1 MPEAVWVPE
10 ERAAS
15 LPETVRITEG
25 KEDVAGFPDTKE
37 RAAALKAAQE
47 AGMARGTLYHKVM
60 ELLDYSR
67 VSGTETLEGFLKE
80 KTAEG
85 IFTPEEAEI
94 LHPEDF
100 ASFFR
105 SGLYGRM
112 KTAAL
117 SGKLHRESPFRMTV
131 PAREVDPA
139 WDTDEPVM
147 IQGIIDAWF
156 EEDGEIVLVDYK
168 TDRGISP
175 EELGDRYRIQL
186 DYYVRALEA
195 IEDLPVKER
204 MLWSFALGR
213 EIKA

>member
-1 MPEAVWVPE
+1 MEKKATT
-10 ERAAS
+10 R
-15 LPETVRITEG
+15 RINKKHSVLLILLILAFVG
-25 KEDVAGFPDTKE
+25 VIVAGCIMNYVH
-37 RAAALKAAQE
+37 AAANNKEAAAVSQKVEEAQE
-47 AGMARGTLYHKVM
+47 KNK
-60 ELLDYSR
+60 E
-67 VSGTETLEGFLKE
+67 LEGFLKE

-156 EEDGEIVLVDYK
+156 EEDGEIVLADYK

>member
-1 MPEAVWVPE
+1 
-10 ERAAS
+10 
-15 LPETVRITEG
+15 
-25 KEDVAGFPDTKE
+25 
-37 RAAALKAAQE
+37 
-47 AGMARGTLYHKVM
+47 
-60 ELLDYSR
+60 
-67 VSGTETLEGFLKE
+67 
-80 KTAEG
+80 
-85 IFTPEEAEI
+85 
-94 LHPEDF
+94 
-100 ASFFR
+100 
-105 SGLYGRM
+105 
-112 KTAAL
+112 
-117 SGKLHRESPFRMTV
+117 MTV

-156 EEDGEIVLVDYK
+156 EEDGEIVLADYK